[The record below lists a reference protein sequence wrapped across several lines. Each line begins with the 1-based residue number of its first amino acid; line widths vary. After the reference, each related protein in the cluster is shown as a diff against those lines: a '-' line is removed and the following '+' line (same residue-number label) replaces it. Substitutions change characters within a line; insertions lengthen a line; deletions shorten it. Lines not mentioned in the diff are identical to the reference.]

1 MKKGWIGVSM
11 IIVSLSIAV
20 PMYVKSQA
28 NPHADLVYTGP
39 AMCLQCHD
47 AEARDIHA
55 SVHYQ
60 WHGHAQYITNGPSV
74 QGKLHTAFN
83 SY

>member
-1 MKKGWIGVSM
+1 MKKGWVGLLV
-11 IIVSLSIAV
+11 IIVSLAIGV
-20 PMYVKSQA
+20 PLYVKSQA

-47 AEARDIHA
+47 AQARDLHA
-55 SVHYQ
+55 STHYQ
-60 WHGHAQYITNGPSV
+60 WQGHAQYMTGGPGI

>member
-1 MKKGWIGVSM
+1 MKKGWVGLLV
-11 IIVSLSIAV
+11 IIVSLAIGI
-20 PMYVKSQA
+20 PLYVRSQA
-28 NPHADLVYTGP
+28 NPHAALTYTGA

-47 AEARDIHA
+47 AEARDLHA

-60 WHGHAQYITNGPSV
+60 WQGHAQYMTNGPSV

>member
-1 MKKGWIGVSM
+1 MKKEWIGVSM
-11 IIVSLSIAV
+11 IIVSLAIGI
-20 PMYVKSQA
+20 PMYVMSQA
-28 NPHADLVYTGP
+28 NPHADLVYTGQ

-60 WHGHAQYITNGPSV
+60 WQGHAQYIINGPSV